1 MNEGGITA
9 RLSLFFR
16 MVDEG
21 VVSFSVAASFLAA
34 VPLCA
39 IQGSWLAEWSF
50 DLFFATWILASLA
63 AYPFV
68 CALLNA
74 YFLAALP
81 VDRERMAASGR
92 METATI
98 VAGAFGLLCA
108 ACLTDSSRMETVST
122 AGRTFVGA
130 GMLAC
135 LFWYATA
142 RVRSKSAAS
151 PGSEAMAALSALIV
165 SSTTFGLVC
174 TVGTGLVWK
183 ILVLMYPLNLLLV
196 LAKLAKGSK
205 DAEAG
210 LSNMRRRF
218 RR

>member
-1 MNEGGITA
+1 
-9 RLSLFFR
+9 

-34 VPLCA
+34 VPCA
-39 IQGSWLAEWSF
+39 PSREAGLPSVFRPVLRYMDLGVPGGLPFRLRTAERLLPGGSACRSRA
-50 DLFFATWILASLA
+50 DGGQRAHGDG
-63 AYPFV
+63 
-68 CALLNA
+68 N
-74 YFLAALP
+74 
-81 VDRERMAASGR
+81 DRRWG
-92 METATI
+92 
-98 VAGAFGLLCA
+98 VGLLCA

-142 RVRSKSAAS
+142 RFRSKSAAS

>member
-92 METATI
+92 METATSL
-98 VAGAFGLLCA
+98 GRSGCCA
-108 ACLTDSSRMETVST
+108 R
-122 AGRTFVGA
+122 
-130 GMLAC
+130 
-135 LFWYATA
+135 
-142 RVRSKSAAS
+142 RV
-151 PGSEAMAALSALIV
+151 
-165 SSTTFGLVC
+165 
-174 TVGTGLVWK
+174 
-183 ILVLMYPLNLLLV
+183 
-196 LAKLAKGSK
+196 
-205 DAEAG
+205 
-210 LSNMRRRF
+210 
-218 RR
+218 

>member
-1 MNEGGITA
+1 
-9 RLSLFFR
+9 

-50 DLFFATWILASLA
+50 DLFFATWILAFLA

-142 RVRSKSAAS
+142 RFRSKSAAS
-151 PGSEAMAALSALIV
+151 PGAEAMTALSALIV

-174 TVGTGLVWK
+174 TVGTGLV
-183 ILVLMYPLNLLLV
+183 
-196 LAKLAKGSK
+196 
-205 DAEAG
+205 
-210 LSNMRRRF
+210 
-218 RR
+218 

>member
-1 MNEGGITA
+1 
-9 RLSLFFR
+9 

-81 VDRERMAASGR
+81 VDRERMAP
-92 METATI
+92 
-98 VAGAFGLLCA
+98 AGAWGRQRSSLGRSGCCA
-108 ACLTDSSRMETVST
+108 R
-122 AGRTFVGA
+122 
-130 GMLAC
+130 
-135 LFWYATA
+135 
-142 RVRSKSAAS
+142 RV
-151 PGSEAMAALSALIV
+151 
-165 SSTTFGLVC
+165 
-174 TVGTGLVWK
+174 
-183 ILVLMYPLNLLLV
+183 
-196 LAKLAKGSK
+196 
-205 DAEAG
+205 
-210 LSNMRRRF
+210 
-218 RR
+218 

>member
-1 MNEGGITA
+1 
-9 RLSLFFR
+9 

-108 ACLTDSSRMETVST
+108 ACP
-122 AGRTFVGA
+122 
-130 GMLAC
+130 
-135 LFWYATA
+135 TA
-142 RVRSKSAAS
+142 RFRSKSAAS

>member
-1 MNEGGITA
+1 M
-9 RLSLFFR
+9 
-16 MVDEG
+16 
-21 VVSFSVAASFLAA
+21 
-34 VPLCA
+34 PLCA

-50 DLFFATWILASLA
+50 DLFFATWILAFLA

-142 RVRSKSAAS
+142 RFRSKSAAS
-151 PGSEAMAALSALIV
+151 PGSEAMTALSALIV

>member
-1 MNEGGITA
+1 MDLGVPGGLPFRLRTA
-9 RLSLFFR
+9 ERLL
-16 MVDEG
+16 
-21 VVSFSVAASFLAA
+21 
-34 VPLCA
+34 
-39 IQGSWLAEWSF
+39 
-50 DLFFATWILASLA
+50 
-63 AYPFV
+63 
-68 CALLNA
+68 
-74 YFLAALP
+74 LAALP

-130 GMLAC
+130 RHARRACSGMRRLVSD
-135 LFWYATA
+135 
-142 RVRSKSAAS
+142 RNRPAS

>member
-1 MNEGGITA
+1 
-9 RLSLFFR
+9 

-50 DLFFATWILASLA
+50 DLFFATWILA
-63 AYPFV
+63 
-68 CALLNA
+68 
-74 YFLAALP
+74 FLAALP

-142 RVRSKSAAS
+142 RFRSKSAAS

-183 ILVLMYPLNLLLV
+183 VLVLMYPLNLLLV

>member
-1 MNEGGITA
+1 MKEES
-9 RLSLFFR
+9 RLVSHCFFAWSTKGSCPSRWRRASWPPCPCAPSREAGLPSGLSTCSSLH
-16 MVDEG
+16 
-21 VVSFSVAASFLAA
+21 
-34 VPLCA
+34 
-39 IQGSWLAEWSF
+39 GSWRPWP
-50 DLFFATWILASLA
+50 

-142 RVRSKSAAS
+142 RFRSKSAAS

-183 ILVLMYPLNLLLV
+183 NLVLMYPLNLLLV

>member
-1 MNEGGITA
+1 MKDGITA

-122 AGRTFVGA
+122 AGRTFVA
-130 GMLAC
+130 PACSRACSGMRRLVSDRNRPRR
-135 LFWYATA
+135 
-142 RVRSKSAAS
+142 RVRR
-151 PGSEAMAALSALIV
+151 L
-165 SSTTFGLVC
+165 
-174 TVGTGLVWK
+174 W
-183 ILVLMYPLNLLLV
+183 
-196 LAKLAKGSK
+196 
-205 DAEAG
+205 
-210 LSNMRRRF
+210 RRF
-218 RR
+218 RL

>member
-1 MNEGGITA
+1 
-9 RLSLFFR
+9 

-21 VVSFSVAASFLAA
+21 VVSFSVAASCLAA

-92 METATI
+92 METAT
-98 VAGAFGLLCA
+98 
-108 ACLTDSSRMETVST
+108 CLTDSSRMETVST

-142 RVRSKSAAS
+142 RFRSKSAAS

>member
-1 MNEGGITA
+1 
-9 RLSLFFR
+9 

-108 ACLTDSSRMETVST
+108 AST

-142 RVRSKSAAS
+142 RFRSKSAAS

>member
-1 MNEGGITA
+1 MA
-9 RLSLFFR
+9 F
-16 MVDEG
+16 
-21 VVSFSVAASFLAA
+21 
-34 VPLCA
+34 
-39 IQGSWLAEWSF
+39 
-50 DLFFATWILASLA
+50 LA

-142 RVRSKSAAS
+142 RFRSKSAAS
-151 PGSEAMAALSALIV
+151 P
-165 SSTTFGLVC
+165 
-174 TVGTGLVWK
+174 GLVWK

>member
-1 MNEGGITA
+1 
-9 RLSLFFR
+9 

-98 VAGAFGLLCA
+98 VAGAVSYTHLVKTARFGNFGSIPSRPSA
-108 ACLTDSSRMETVST
+108 GVGTVCLTFYQMGQLLSVSYLFDMIAKPPCSLH
-122 AGRTFVGA
+122 AGTF
-130 GMLAC
+130 
-135 LFWYATA
+135 
-142 RVRSKSAAS
+142 SASWRAAEGRPCAS
-151 PGSEAMAALSALIV
+151 PGHLRICGARP
-165 SSTTFGLVC
+165 C
-174 TVGTGLVWK
+174 TCPRRCYT
-183 ILVLMYPLNLLLV
+183 PFE
-196 LAKLAKGSK
+196 KLTSQSK
-205 DAEAG
+205 NEG
-210 LSNMRRRF
+210 
-218 RR
+218 

>member
-1 MNEGGITA
+1 
-9 RLSLFFR
+9 

-92 METATI
+92 MET
-98 VAGAFGLLCA
+98 
-108 ACLTDSSRMETVST
+108 
-122 AGRTFVGA
+122 FVGA

-142 RVRSKSAAS
+142 RFRSKSAAS